1 MSVARTDHNESPS
14 AGHNPLSGGPNLA
27 RLPMVPVVFDRI
39 AAQLALEL
47 RQLDEAVNVSVAD
60 ISYEAAEKVLA
71 RSDPKFLAGVFNVG
85 EWNAR
90 LVVLLDVPFI
100 FTMLERMFGGAGNGT
115 TLGVDRPLSNLEV
128 RVANNLFQTLS
139 GVMQTGFSILR
150 PSSFQFEGAER
161 RLERI
166 EIGRRSNPCLCARIK
181 IAAGSTA
188 VFATIVVPLDALSV
202 LRHDLA
208 QSPKD
213 PHAKTDQDWSH
224 QFGEELVK
232 TEVSLR
238 AVITDNSLTLG
249 EISRLKINQTLYLE
263 TTIDAGVVLES
274 NGKPLYECQLGQ
286 SNGVYTARINQFIGA
301 KPNETLR
308 PIAD

>member
-1 MSVARTDHNESPS
+1 MTVARTDYNESPS
-14 AGHNPLSGGPNLA
+14 TAHNPLSGGPNLA

-39 AAQLALEL
+39 AAQLALDL
-47 RQLDEAVNVSVAD
+47 RQLDEAVNVSIAD

-71 RSDPKFLAGVFNVG
+71 RSEPKFLAGVFNVG
-85 EWNAR
+85 EWNER
-90 LVVLLDVPFI
+90 VVVLLDEPFI
-100 FTMLERMFGGAGNGT
+100 LTMLERMFGGTGARMAP
-115 TLGVDRPLSNLEV
+115 DAERPLSNLEI
-128 RVANNLFQTLS
+128 RVANSLFQTLA
-139 GVMQTGFSILR
+139 GIMQTGFSVLR
-150 PSSFQFEGAER
+150 PSSFQFEGTER

-166 EIGRRSNPCLCARIK
+166 EIGRRSNPCLCAKIK
-181 IAAGSTA
+181 IAAGSIA
-188 VFATIVVPLDALSV
+188 VFATIVVPLGALSV
-202 LRHDLA
+202 LRYDLA

-213 PHAKTDQDWSH
+213 PRAKTDQGWSH

-238 AVITDNSLTLG
+238 AVISDTSLTLG
-249 EISRLKINQTLYLE
+249 EISRLKVNQTLYLE

-286 SNGVYTARINQFIGA
+286 SNGVYTARINQFIGS
-301 KPNETLR
+301 KPNEMLR